1 MIITRSKTYIV
12 YYIAVIMLYNL
23 EIFEERKLRKRDRSN
38 LFKVT
43 MLK

>member
-12 YYIAVIMLYNL
+12 YYIEVIMLYNS
-23 EIFEERKLRKRDRSN
+23 EIFEERKLRERDRSN